1 MPRIRDCRNVIAGAA
16 MALGAAL
23 GLPGEATAGPLGYG
37 ELIGTWGLGPQQF
50 ANPTAGNVTQWGNYI
65 LAVDPGAFDINDFH
79 LAGATTS
86 WPGSGTVIAGA
97 LGITMSN
104 ANNGSWT
111 YNGGV
116 NNDLP
121 VDLYLMVKYG
131 NFGSV
136 FFYENVAVGDTGLI
150 TDDPKVYF
158 GLSAEP
164 AQCNL
169 GSDNFEAGC
178 MRLNPP
184 GNGPLGISHVV
195 GYWPPGDDTD
205 IPLTPLSVSDV
216 PEPASL
222 ALLGVGFGALL
233 LRRRRKS

>member
-1 MPRIRDCRNVIAGAA
+1 MTTIRTIRKLMAGAA
-16 MALGAAL
+16 MALCAALSMPADSQGAAL
-23 GLPGEATAGPLGYG
+23 GYG
-37 ELIGTWGLGPQQF
+37 DLIGTWALGPQQF
-50 ANPTAGNVTQWGNYI
+50 ANPSSSNVTQWGNYI
-65 LAVDPGAFDINDFH
+65 LAADPGAFDIDDFH
-79 LAGATTS
+79 LAGNSGS
-86 WPGSGTVIAGA
+86 WTAGTYGA
-97 LGITMSN
+97 LTITKTD
-104 ANNGSWT
+104 ANNGGWT

-116 NNDLP
+116 NDDLP

-131 NFGSV
+131 SYGSV

-158 GLSAEP
+158 GLNAEP

-195 GYWPPGDDTD
+195 GYWPPGDDDQIITETT
-205 IPLTPLSVSDV
+205 ITNDV

-222 ALLGVGFGALL
+222 ALLGVGAGVLL
-233 LRRRRKS
+233 LRRRRKG